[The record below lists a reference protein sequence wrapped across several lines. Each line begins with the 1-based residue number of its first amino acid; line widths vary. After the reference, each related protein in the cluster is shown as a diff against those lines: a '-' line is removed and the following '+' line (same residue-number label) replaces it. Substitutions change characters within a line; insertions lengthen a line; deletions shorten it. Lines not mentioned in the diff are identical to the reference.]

1 LNIKLAEENLERLS
15 RVVTRD
21 ITSYTLPDD
30 VEDIV
35 KILVGILE

>member
-1 LNIKLAEENLERLS
+1 LNIKLAEENLERVS